1 MKKPQH
7 CGLLNNNVT
16 NYIRTTCIYNR
27 LTNVLLGN
35 MVRQR
40 HMLSRRHTTYHKL
53 PWFPGHCHCDWQYQE
68 ADSIPLPVKQSV
80 QISVCLSVCLSVCVV
95 SVLCLCLCLYLCI

>member
-16 NYIRTTCIYNR
+16 NYTRTMCNYNR
-27 LTNVLLGN
+27 LTDSMTGCVNSVTLAFSPSS
-35 MVRQR
+35 
-40 HMLSRRHTTYHKL
+40 SR
-53 PWFPGHCHCDWQYQE
+53 PCHS
-68 ADSIPLPVKQSV
+68 AQS
-80 QISVCLSVCLSVCVV
+80 LSVCLSVCVV